1 MDKYQRLLELG
12 TNGCNYD
19 IETEDIIQKLQEWD
33 AKYGLEIS
41 EVNSDSLLLTFK
53 NLPND
58 LTDLALEI
66 YEFCPDT
73 IDQGFGC
80 AEDMIDILQKTEQ
93 EVPSDLLEMTAGI
106 DFADENYGLELLK
119 RSLVATKELFLWWD

>member
-1 MDKYQRLLELG
+1 MDKYQRLRDLE

-19 IETEDIIQKLQEWD
+19 IETTDIIQKLQDWD
-33 AKYGLEIS
+33 AKYGIEIA
-41 EVNSDSLLLTFK
+41 EVESDKLIVTFK
-53 NLPND
+53 NLPEDLND
-58 LTDLALEI
+58 IALEI

-80 AEDMIDILQKTEQ
+80 TDDMINMLQESQQ
-93 EVPSDLLEMTAGI
+93 EIPLELQEMIEGI
-106 DFADENYGLELLK
+106 DFDDDNYGLELLK